1 MRLPPVMATLRSR
14 GRNPASILAS
24 KRSTRLHRNDISMC
38 RRPSQINRFVVL
50 ALVLLGAS
58 LAHADIGPAGG
69 EPSASAAEP
78 TVPEGAEGLTPDL
91 VYAVLV
97 AQVAQQRGDHQMAF
111 THFLHG
117 ARLARDPG
125 LAELAARSALAMAD
139 AEAVQ
144 RAIDGWLEIT
154 PDSRTAHQLA
164 AYVRLESNDVAGAME
179 HLRRVISL
187 ASEAGEDGFLQAAR
201 LVQKLGQPERR
212 VELME
217 TLTAS
222 EPQNP
227 EGWFARAMVAAGAE
241 RHDEAAAAAR
251 KAVELRPDWNEPR
264 VFLIQLFLTQG
275 KRDEARATLEEF
287 VEQNPGDQSLRMLYA
302 QMLVEDQEY
311 ARAREVFEVLLESSP
326 KEPDVLFALGVL
338 SLQLEDLPAAR
349 DYFTRL
355 RDTGERRDQST
366 YYLGQVE
373 ELAENPAAAIDW
385 YRKVEGDHALDA
397 RVRIARLRAREGDVD
412 AAREMLQQL
421 RDQWAEDAVT
431 LWLIEAEI
439 LRDIDRKREAMGVYD
454 TAVAAHPDNADLLYA
469 RALHAVS
476 LDRLDVLEA
485 DLRKVIAQDPDH
497 ADALNALGYTLADR
511 TDRYAEA
518 LELIERALELKP
530 DDAAVLDSM
539 GWVRYR
545 LGQLDEAERYLR
557 KAYEQLPDGE
567 IAAHL
572 GEVLWAQ
579 GQRDAAWRIWE
590 EALAE
595 DPQHEYLLRVIGR
608 HRVTSSSGAEPH

>member
-1 MRLPPVMATLRSR
+1 V
-14 GRNPASILAS
+14 GILTS
-24 KRSTRLHRNDISMC
+24 KLSQRLHRKHISMC
-38 RRPSQINRFVVL
+38 RRPPQLNL
-50 ALVLLGAS
+50 PALLTLLLLVALPAAADVSKVAKDDPATPPAETAGADRNDGLS
-58 LAHADIGPAGG
+58 ADLI
-69 EPSASAAEP
+69 
-78 TVPEGAEGLTPDL
+78 
-91 VYAVLV
+91 YAVLV
-97 AQVAQQRGDHQMAF
+97 GQVAQQRGDHRMAF

-117 ARLARDPG
+117 ARLAHDPS
-125 LAELAARSALAMAD
+125 LAELAARSALALAD

-164 AYVRLESNDVAGAME
+164 AYVRLEANDVAGAMA

-187 ASEAGEDGFLQAAR
+187 ASEVGEDGFLQAAR

-212 VELME
+212 IELME

-275 KRDEARATLEEF
+275 KRDEARTTLEEF
-287 VEQNPGDQSLRMLYA
+287 VAQNPGDQSLRMLYA

-311 ARAREVFEVLLESSP
+311 AQAREMFEVLLEASP

-373 ELAENPAAAIDW
+373 ELAEDPESAIGW
-385 YRKVEGDHALDA
+385 YRQVEGDHALDA
-397 RVRIARLRAREGDVD
+397 RVRIARLRARAGDVD

-421 RDQWAEDAVT
+421 RDQWAEDAIT
-431 LWLIEAEI
+431 LYLIEAEI
-439 LRDIDRKREAMGVYD
+439 LRDIDRKREAMTVYD
-454 TAVAAHPDNADLLYA
+454 TALAAHPDDADLLYS

-511 TDRYAEA
+511 TDRFEEA

-530 DDAAVLDSM
+530 DDAAILDSM

-572 GEVLWAQ
+572 GEVLWAR
-579 GQRDAAWRIWE
+579 GERDSAWRIWE

-608 HRVTSSSGAEPH
+608 HRMTSSSGAEPH